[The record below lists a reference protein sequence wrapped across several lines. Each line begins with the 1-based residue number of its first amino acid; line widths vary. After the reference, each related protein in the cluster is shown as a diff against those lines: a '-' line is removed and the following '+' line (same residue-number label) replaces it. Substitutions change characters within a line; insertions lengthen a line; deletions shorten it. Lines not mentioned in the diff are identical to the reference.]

1 MTISTHGSNTH
12 FSNKGIGLSNMRER
26 LKVLNGNLQITVQQG
41 FRLFITIPKEQEN

>member
-1 MTISTHGSNTH
+1 
-12 FSNKGIGLSNMRER
+12 MRER